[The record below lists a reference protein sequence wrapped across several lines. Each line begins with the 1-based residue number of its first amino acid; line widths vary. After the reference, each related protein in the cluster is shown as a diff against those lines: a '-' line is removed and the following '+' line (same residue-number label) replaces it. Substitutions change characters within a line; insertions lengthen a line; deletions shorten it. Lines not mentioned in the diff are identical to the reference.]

1 MLEQTAQ
8 ERGNPLLAS
17 LNAKAASYVNFKH
30 FLTEYKSIQD
40 GLLRCQNVPFN
51 FARVGLVADM
61 VPCGPWAQ
69 QGGGGIQEDAKLLP
83 QSELEQ
89 VQSDNTRGGA

>member
-1 MLEQTAQ
+1 
-8 ERGNPLLAS
+8 LLAS

-30 FLTEYKSIQD
+30 FLREYKEIQV
-40 GLLRCQNVPFN
+40 GLLSCQNVPFN

-69 QGGGGIQEDAKLLP
+69 QGGGGMLDDAKLLP
-83 QSELEQ
+83 LSELEQ
-89 VQSDNTRGGA
+89 IQSDNTRGGA